1 MPLNSSVLGSAFS
14 CSSDTDVAD
23 SIMQI
28 HQWRKFADNTN
39 LGEPIDLPEGR
50 KALQGDLDMLDQ
62 LVKSTHMTF
71 NKIKCWLLHLDK
83 KLKL

>member
-1 MPLNSSVLGSAFS
+1 
-14 CSSDTDVAD
+14 
-23 SIMQI
+23 MQI

-62 LVKSTHMTF
+62 LVKSNHMTF
-71 NKIKCWLLHLDK
+71 NKIKC
-83 KLKL
+83 